1 MPEELSY
8 DSAKIQILEG
18 LQAVR
23 KRPAMYIGSVDQR
36 GMQHLVYEVVD
47 NSIDE
52 AMAGFASDIHVTVS
66 KDNVVTVEDDGRGI
80 PVDPHPKYGITG
92 VEIVF
97 STLHSGGKFDQ
108 KVYKVSGGLHGVGLA
123 VVAALSAWLKVWVRR
138 GGKEYYMRFKRGG
151 LPATQLRV
159 MKKSEGRGTTVAF
172 KPDPQIF
179 GDTAFDNDILLA
191 RMREYAFLNK
201 GTRIALDIEDGPK
214 EEFRFKGGLVEFAQ
228 WINRS
233 KNPLHPT
240 PIYVEGQKNGLK
252 MELALQYTD
261 GYAQSIHSYAN
272 NIATIEGGTHL
283 VGFKAALTRVMN
295 DFLRR
300 NGSAKEK
307 DISLQGEDVR
317 EGLAAILSV
326 KLPEPQFE
334 GQTKS
339 KLGNSEVKGAV
350 ESLIYAKLSEYLL
363 EHPREAETILKKAIL
378 AYEAREA
385 ARKARELTRRKG
397 FLEGS
402 SLPGKLADCQEKDP
416 AKSELFIVE
425 GPSAGGSAK
434 QARDRAFMAILPLRG
449 KILNVEK
456 ARLDKILKS
465 EEIVTLIAA
474 IGTGFGD
481 EFDLEKTR
489 YHKIILMT
497 DSDVDGSHIRT
508 LLLTLLFRYL
518 RPLIDAGFV
527 YIAQPPLYRLKK
539 GKTLEY
545 VFTERQKVGALKRL
559 GSRGLTVQRFKGLGE
574 MNPEELWETT
584 MNPETRVLK
593 QVTIEDAVVADDIF
607 TILMGDAVQPR
618 REFIEAHARKV
629 LNLDV

>member
-1 MPEELSY
+1 MPELSY

-52 AMAGFASDIHVTVS
+52 AMAGFASDIQVTVS

-80 PVDPHPKYGITG
+80 PVDPHPKYGISG

-123 VVAALSAWLKVWVRR
+123 VVAALSQWIKVWVRR
-138 GGKEYYMRFKRGG
+138 SGKEYYMRFKRGG
-151 LPATQLRV
+151 LPATQLRA
-159 MKKSEGRGTTVAF
+159 MKKSDGRGTTVSF
-172 KPDPQIF
+172 KPDKQIF
-179 GDTAFDNDILLA
+179 GDTAFDPEVLVA

-201 GTRIALDIEDGPK
+201 GTRVAIEFEDGPK
-214 EEFRFKGGLVEFAQ
+214 EEFRFKGGLAEFAT
-228 WINRS
+228 WINRNR
-233 KNPLHPT
+233 NPLHSP
-240 PIYVEGQKNGLK
+240 PIYIEGQKNGLV
-252 MELALQYTD
+252 MDLALQYTD
-261 GYAQSIHSYAN
+261 SYSQSIHSYAN
-272 NIATIEGGTHL
+272 NIATMEGGTHL
-283 VGFKAALTRVMN
+283 VGLKAALTRVMN
-295 DFLRR
+295 DFLRN
-300 NGSAKEK
+300 NGSSKEK
-307 DISLQGEDVR
+307 DLSLHGEDVR
-317 EGLAAILSV
+317 EGLTAILSV

-334 GQTKS
+334 GQTKT

-350 ESLIYAKLSEYLL
+350 ESLIFEKLSEYLL
-363 EHPREAETILKKAIL
+363 EHPREAETILKKALL
-378 AYEAREA
+378 AAEAREA

-434 QARDRAFMAILPLRG
+434 MARDRAFQAILPLRG

-456 ARLDKILKS
+456 ARLDKVLKS
-465 EEIVTLIAA
+465 EEIVTLISA
-474 IGTGFGD
+474 IGTGIGE
-481 EFDLEKTR
+481 EFDLTRTR

-508 LLLTLLFRYL
+508 LLLTLLFRYMH
-518 RPLIDAGFV
+518 PLIEAGYV
-527 YIAQPPLYRLKK
+527 YIALAPLYRLKK
-539 GKTLEY
+539 GRTVEY
-545 VFTERQKVGALKRL
+545 AFTERQKAGALKRM
-559 GSRGLTVQRFKGLGE
+559 GRGVTVQRFKGLGE
-574 MNPEELWETT
+574 MNPQELWETT
-584 MNPETRVLK
+584 MNPETRLLK
-593 QVTIEDAVVADDIF
+593 QVTIEDAVRADELF
-607 TILMGDAVQPR
+607 TILMGDAVAPR

>member
-52 AMAGFASDIHVTVS
+52 AMAGFASDIQVTVS
-66 KDNVVTVEDDGRGI
+66 KENVVTVEDDGRGI

-97 STLHSGGKFDQ
+97 STLHSGGKFDR

-151 LPATQLRV
+151 LPATQLRA
-159 MKKSEGRGTTVAF
+159 MKKSDGRGTTVSF
-172 KPDPQIF
+172 KPDAQIF
-179 GDTAFDNDILLA
+179 GDTAFDPEVLVA

-201 GTRIALDIEDGPK
+201 GTRIAIEIEDGAK
-214 EEFRFKGGLVEFAQ
+214 EEFRFKGGLSEFAT
-228 WINRS
+228 WINRN
-233 KNPLHPT
+233 KNPLHSP
-240 PIYVEGQKNGLK
+240 PIYIEGKKNGLV
-252 MELALQYTD
+252 MDLALQYTD
-261 GYAQSIHSYAN
+261 SYSQSIHSYAN
-272 NIATIEGGTHL
+272 NIATMEGGTHL
-283 VGFKAALTRVMN
+283 VGFKAAMTRVMN
-295 DFLRR
+295 DFLRN
-300 NGSAKEK
+300 NGSSREK
-307 DISLQGEDVR
+307 DLSLHGEDVR
-317 EGLAAILSV
+317 EGLTAILSV

-334 GQTKS
+334 GQTKT

-350 ESLIYAKLSEYLL
+350 ESLIFEKLSEYLL
-363 EHPREAETILKKAIL
+363 EHPREAETILKKAVL
-378 AYEAREA
+378 AAEAREA

-434 QARDRAFMAILPLRG
+434 MARDRAFQAILPLRG

-456 ARLDKILKS
+456 ARLDKALKS
-465 EEIVTLIAA
+465 EEIVTLISA
-474 IGTGFGD
+474 IGTGIGE
-481 EFDLEKTR
+481 EFDLKRTR
-489 YHKIILMT
+489 YHKIIIMT

-508 LLLTLLFRYL
+508 LLLTLLFRYMH
-518 RPLIDAGFV
+518 PLIEAGYV
-527 YIAQPPLYRLKK
+527 YIALAPLYRLKK
-539 GKTLEY
+539 GRTVEY
-545 VFTERQKVGALKRL
+545 VFTERQKAGALKRM
-559 GSRGLTVQRFKGLGE
+559 GRGVTIQRFKGLGE
-574 MNPEELWETT
+574 MNPQELWETT
-584 MNPETRVLK
+584 MNPETRLLK
-593 QVTIEDAVVADDIF
+593 QVTIEDAVRADELF
-607 TILMGDAVQPR
+607 TILMGDAVAPR

>member
-123 VVAALSAWLKVWVRR
+123 VVAALSAWIKVWVRR

-151 LPATQLRV
+151 LPATQLQV
-159 MKKSEGRGTTVAF
+159 LKKSEGRGTTVSF

-201 GTRIALDIEDGPK
+201 GTRITLDIEDGPK

-240 PIYVEGQKNGLK
+240 PIYVEGQKNGLM

-272 NIATIEGGTHL
+272 NIATVEGGTHL

-334 GQTKS
+334 GQTKT

-350 ESLIYAKLSEYLL
+350 ESLIFAKLSEYLL

-456 ARLDKILKS
+456 ARLDKVLKS

-481 EFDLEKTR
+481 EFDLNKTR

-518 RPLIDAGFV
+518 RPLIEAGFV

-545 VFTERQKVGALKRL
+545 VFTERQKAGALKRL

-607 TILMGDAVQPR
+607 TILMGEAVQPR
-618 REFIEAHARKV
+618 REFIEAHAQKV

>member
-1 MPEELSY
+1 MPDELSY

-52 AMAGFASDIHVTVS
+52 AMAGFATDIQVTVS

-97 STLHSGGKFDQ
+97 STLHSGGKFDR
-108 KVYKVSGGLHGVGLA
+108 KVYRVSGGLHGVGLA
-123 VVAALSAWLKVWVRR
+123 VVAALSEWLKVWVRR

-151 LPATQLRV
+151 LPATQLRA
-159 MKKSEGRGTTVAF
+159 MKKSDGRGTTVSF
-172 KPDPQIF
+172 KPDAQIF
-179 GDTAFDNDILLA
+179 ADTTFDPEILVA

-201 GTRIALDIEDGPK
+201 GTRIGIEIEDGPK
-214 EEFRFKGGLVEFAQ
+214 EEFRFKGGLAEFAS
-228 WINRS
+228 WINRN
-233 KNPLHPT
+233 KNPLHSP
-240 PIYVEGQKNGLK
+240 PIYIEGKKNGLV
-252 MELALQYTD
+252 MDLALQYTD
-261 GYAQSIHSYAN
+261 SYSQSIHTYAN
-272 NIATIEGGTHL
+272 NIATMEGGTHL
-283 VGFKAALTRVMN
+283 VGFKAAMTRVMN
-295 DFLRR
+295 DFLRN
-300 NGSAKEK
+300 NGASKEK
-307 DISLQGEDVR
+307 DLSLHGEDVR
-317 EGLAAILSV
+317 EGLTAILSV

-334 GQTKS
+334 GQTKT
-339 KLGNSEVKGAV
+339 KLGNSDVKGAV
-350 ESLIYAKLSEYLL
+350 ESLIYEKLSEYLL
-363 EHPREAETILKKAIL
+363 EHPREAETILKKALL
-378 AYEAREA
+378 AAEAREA

-434 QARDRAFMAILPLRG
+434 MARDRAFQAILPLRG

-456 ARLDKILKS
+456 ARLDKALKS
-465 EEIVTLIAA
+465 EEIVTLIIA
-474 IGTGFGD
+474 IGTGIGE
-481 EFDLEKTR
+481 EFDLKGTR

-508 LLLTLLFRYL
+508 LLLTLLFRYMH
-518 RPLIDAGFV
+518 PLIEAGYV
-527 YIAQPPLYRLKK
+527 YIALAPLYRLKK
-539 GKTLEY
+539 GRRLEY
-545 VFTERQKVGALKRL
+545 VFTERQKTGALKRM
-559 GSRGLTVQRFKGLGE
+559 GRGVTVQRFKGLGE
-574 MNPEELWETT
+574 MNPQELWETT
-584 MNPETRVLK
+584 MNPETRMLK
-593 QVTIEDAVVADDIF
+593 QVTIEDAVRADELF
-607 TILMGDAVQPR
+607 TILMGDAVAPR
-618 REFIEAHARKV
+618 RDFIEARAKKV

>member
-52 AMAGFASDIHVTVS
+52 AMAGFATDIQVTVS

-97 STLHSGGKFDQ
+97 STLHSGGKFDR

-123 VVAALSAWLKVWVRR
+123 VVAALSEWLKVWVRR

-151 LPATQLRV
+151 LPATQLRA
-159 MKKSEGRGTTVAF
+159 MKKSDGRGTTVSF
-172 KPDPQIF
+172 KPDAQIF
-179 GDTAFDNDILLA
+179 ADTTFDPEILVA

-201 GTRIALDIEDGPK
+201 GTRIGIEIEDGAK
-214 EEFRFKGGLVEFAQ
+214 EEFRFKGGLAEFAS
-228 WINRS
+228 WINRN
-233 KNPLHPT
+233 KNPLHSP
-240 PIYVEGQKNGLK
+240 PIYIEGKKNGLV
-252 MELALQYTD
+252 MDLALQYTD
-261 GYAQSIHSYAN
+261 SYSQSIHTYAN
-272 NIATIEGGTHL
+272 NIATMEGGTHL
-283 VGFKAALTRVMN
+283 VGFKAAMTRVMN
-295 DFLRR
+295 DFLRN
-300 NGSAKEK
+300 NGASKEK
-307 DISLQGEDVR
+307 DLSLHGEDVR
-317 EGLAAILSV
+317 EGLTAILSV

-334 GQTKS
+334 GQTKT
-339 KLGNSEVKGAV
+339 KLGNSDVKGAV
-350 ESLIYAKLSEYLL
+350 ESLIYEKLSEYLL
-363 EHPREAETILKKAIL
+363 EHPREAETILKKALL
-378 AYEAREA
+378 AAEAREA

-434 QARDRAFMAILPLRG
+434 MARDRAFQAILPLRG

-456 ARLDKILKS
+456 ARLDKALKS
-465 EEIVTLIAA
+465 EEIVTLIVA
-474 IGTGFGD
+474 IGTGIGE
-481 EFDLEKTR
+481 EFDLKGTR

-508 LLLTLLFRYL
+508 LLLTLLFRYM
-518 RPLIDAGFV
+518 RPLIEAGYV
-527 YIAQPPLYRLKK
+527 YIALAPLYRLKK
-539 GKTLEY
+539 GRRLE
-545 VFTERQKVGALKRL
+545 
-559 GSRGLTVQRFKGLGE
+559 
-574 MNPEELWETT
+574 
-584 MNPETRVLK
+584 
-593 QVTIEDAVVADDIF
+593 I
-607 TILMGDAVQPR
+607 PR
-618 REFIEAHARKV
+618 NSGRPR
-629 LNLDV
+629 